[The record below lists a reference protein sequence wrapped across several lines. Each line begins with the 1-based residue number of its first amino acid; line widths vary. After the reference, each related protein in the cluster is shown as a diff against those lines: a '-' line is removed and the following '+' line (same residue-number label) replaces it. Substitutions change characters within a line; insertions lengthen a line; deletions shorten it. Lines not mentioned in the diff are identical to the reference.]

1 MKNKLYSLVLIVSL
15 AFLSACESTALAG
28 KIVKLGELGV
38 VVAAVR
44 GDIRSGDV
52 VTIRKSVAI
61 VKSSMTG
68 EEKLMAFG
76 ELGIEEAI
84 DRGDL
89 SPGDTPIIQEA
100 QVVLKEPMTASM
112 EAFDLTGSK

>member
-1 MKNKLYSLVLIVSL
+1 MSL
-15 AFLSACESTALAG
+15 ANIGLA
-28 KIVKLGELGV
+28 
-38 VVAAVR
+38 VAAAR

-68 EEKLMAFG
+68 EAKLMAFG

-89 SPGDTPIIQEA
+89 SPGDTLIIQEA
-100 QVVLKEPMTASM
+100 QAILKEPITPPMG
-112 EAFDLTGSK
+112 AFDLTASK

>member
-1 MKNKLYSLVLIVSL
+1 MKNKIYSLHLIISLVLL
-15 AFLSACESTALAG
+15 PACESAVLAE

-89 SPGDTPIIQEA
+89 SPGDTLIIQEA
-100 QVVLKEPMTASM
+100 QVVLKEPITPPMG
-112 EAFDLTGSK
+112 AFDLTASK